1 MFYGLSTLFRSFR
14 ARSVNLSTLFLGR
27 PPRQFTSA
35 HSFASN
41 WQLPFLNQRKGEN
54 GRRNYFMTNFNE
66 RMLPVVRIEPTTVR
80 IPGGRGSDRATAPGL
95 FNFVNAEWYIYQWIS
110 WSLVTYEMVYVP
122 LSLAVVY
129 IPLCYHNMPSPEW
142 YIYQW
147 MNWRVGDIRNSIYN
161 TFGTHYAKPR
171 VLYRQ

>member
-1 MFYGLSTLFRSFR
+1 
-14 ARSVNLSTLFLGR
+14 
-27 PPRQFTSA
+27 
-35 HSFASN
+35 
-41 WQLPFLNQRKGEN
+41 
-54 GRRNYFMTNFNE
+54 MTNFNE

-80 IPGGRGSDRATAPGL
+80 IPGGRGSDRAAAPGL

-147 MNWRVGDIRNSIYN
+147 MNWWLVISEMVYVTLLVYIPL
-161 TFGTHYAKPR
+161 FKLFILKPR
-171 VLYRQ
+171 VVYIAVNDLMGWWYPKWYIYHFCIDCKNGIYTILWMYSV